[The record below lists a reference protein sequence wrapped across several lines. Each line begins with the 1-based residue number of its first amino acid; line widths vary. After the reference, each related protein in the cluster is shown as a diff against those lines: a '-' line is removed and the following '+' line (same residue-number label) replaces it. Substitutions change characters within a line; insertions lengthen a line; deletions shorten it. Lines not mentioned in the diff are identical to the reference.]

1 MHKKLRPF
9 VPVFIVT
16 GIALLSPVAMF
27 LASVLY
33 FVLHK
38 ISPLRASFWSW
49 ADYFAKD
56 PSDRVIQWK
65 AMGIAL
71 FTTYLLIPLFV
82 STLFQKKRSLHGEAR
97 FATAHEIRQAGLLGK
112 KGILV
117 GSYEGNHLY
126 FDGQQFVILKAP
138 TRSGKGVG
146 IVIPNCLTFEETLVV
161 TDIKLENFN
170 LTAGYRKAV
179 MGQDVFLFNPFA
191 GEPADP
197 DDPDSKPTPMISH
210 RWNPLD
216 AIPQGMFRI
225 GEVMA
230 IGSVFWPG
238 TDEKTKFWDEGAR
251 NIFVGI
257 VLMLCELRDQRR
269 KEIAEKGKSGLPDYP
284 VSFGEVLRQA
294 NGRGTGKSAVPY
306 FKAQLGLYPWLSPQC
321 RDALSMFVGATE
333 DVAKSTIDT
342 LRNPLNIWLNPIVDA
357 VTAASDFKLSDVR
370 KKKMSIYLGIPPKRL
385 KDSARLI
392 NLFFSQLISL
402 NTGQLPQ
409 DNPKLKYICL
419 MLMDEMPAFGKI
431 EILVASVSYI
441 AGYNLRLLGI
451 AQSGAQVETT
461 MGKGEAM
468 NFVTNHAME
477 IVYAPRDQEDAKKV
491 SEALGTYT
499 LKNDSRSRST
509 GGKGGGSVSTSD
521 QRRPLMLPQEV
532 KEMGK
537 WKEIIFLENTKPIFC
552 DKIKYYEDTFFTERL
567 LPPPE
572 IPELRVEEF
581 LARQENRLRV
591 ITDAD
596 IDYSKLRLVDP
607 PGASQLELVT
617 ECPPIPTDYGDPIDE
632 AAMFDTVGTMYLAAG
647 MSAEAVEQVREAITT
662 EANARAEALVAFEN
676 SQRTAPLQGDHGR
689 AVSSRDLANVFGAL
703 DDDAGGLELIEDD
716 TSPLPED
723 TAVPMD
729 AEEINAAFGDPAP
742 AALQEEPP
750 IPPQTAT
757 TSDDPFADMA
767 SAFSGTDEDPEA
779 MEYMQ

>member
-1 MHKKLRPF
+1 MHKKLRPY

-38 ISPLRASFWSW
+38 LSPLRASFWSW

-56 PSDRVIQWK
+56 PGDRVIQWK

-71 FTTYLLIPLFV
+71 FTTYLLIPLLV

-97 FATAHEIRQAGLLGK
+97 FATAHEIRKAGLLGK

-117 GSYEGNHLY
+117 GSYEGNLLY
-126 FDGQQFVILKAP
+126 LDGQQFVILKAP

-146 IVIPNCLTFEETLVV
+146 IVIPNCLTYEDSLVV
-161 TDIKLENFN
+161 TDVKLENFK
-170 LTAGYRKAV
+170 LTAGYRQSV
-179 MGQDVFLFNPFA
+179 MGQDVYLFNPFA

-197 DDPDSKPTPMISH
+197 DDPDSEPTPMISH

-225 GEVMA
+225 GEVMS
-230 IGSVFWPG
+230 IGTVFWPA
-238 TDEKTKFWDEGAR
+238 TDEKSKFWDEGAR
-251 NIFVGI
+251 NVFVGI

-269 KEIAEKGKSGLPDYP
+269 QEIAEKGKSDLPDYP

-306 FKAQLGLYPWLSPQC
+306 FKAMLGLYPWLSPRC
-321 RDALSMFVGATE
+321 RDALSMFVSATE

-342 LRNPLNIWLNPIVDA
+342 LRNPLTIWLNPIVDA
-357 VTAASDFKLSDVR
+357 ATSTSDFKLTDVR
-370 KKKMSIYLGIPPKRL
+370 KKRMTIFLGIPPKRL
-385 KDSARLI
+385 KDSARLV

-402 NTGQLPQ
+402 NTGELPQ
-409 DNPKLKYICL
+409 DNPKLKYTCL

-431 EILVASVSYI
+431 EILVSSVSYI
-441 AGYNLRLLGI
+441 AGYDLRLLGI

-461 MGKGEAM
+461 MGKGEAL
-468 NFVTNHAME
+468 NFITNHAME
-477 IVYAPRDQEDAKKV
+477 IVFAPREQEDAKKV
-491 SEALGTYT
+491 SEALGYYT

-509 GGKGGGSVSTSD
+509 GGKGSGSVNTSD
-521 QRRPLMLPQEV
+521 QRRALMLPQEV

-537 WKEIIFLENTKPIFC
+537 GKEIIFLENTKPIFC
-552 DKIKYYEDTFFTERL
+552 DKIIYWQEEFFTERL

-572 IPELRVEEF
+572 IAELEVEHF

-591 ITDAD
+591 IKDDD
-596 IDYSKLRLVDP
+596 IDYDNLCLVDP
-607 PGASQLELVT
+607 PGASQLQLVT
-617 ECPPIPTDYGDPIDE
+617 ECGPIPTDYGDPIDE
-632 AAMFDTVGTMYLAAG
+632 AAMFGAVGTMYMAAG
-647 MSAEAVEQVREAITT
+647 MPDDAVSQITET
-662 EANARAEALVAFEN
+662 LAANAKARAEALEAFEN
-676 SQRTAPLQGDHGR
+676 SQRTAPLEGNHGR
-689 AVSSRDLANVFGAL
+689 AVSRNDLTSMFGNL
-703 DDDAGGLELIEDD
+703 NDEQDLELIEAD
-716 TSPLPED
+716 TSPLPDD

-729 AEEINAAFGDPAP
+729 EEEIEAAFGEPTPAEPQDETPPPRQP
-742 AALQEEPP
+742 A
-750 IPPQTAT
+750 
-757 TSDDPFADMA
+757 TSDDPFAAMA
-767 SAFSGTDEDPEA
+767 GAFSGTDEDPEA
-779 MEYMQ
+779 MEYM